1 MNQST
6 ATLTE
11 RGCVRSTSRSTAK
24 TPSNLRASPTAANP
38 ADPVALRPTGFYQ
51 RVIMQSLEQMTL
63 GCLHLGLPDGSK
75 KVIGAPGAT
84 ISAGIR
90 ILNWN
95 FFKRCV
101 LFGDIGFGEAYVD
114 GDWETDDITK
124 VISWFILNVE
134 NSPAMSG
141 SRAKK
146 FLVNLLGWQNRIYH
160 LLRPNSL
167 TTSRRN
173 ISEHYDLGNDFY
185 QLFLD
190 PTMTYSSALFDS
202 GGAELLLCPNSS
214 SERSESVAAAAQQ
227 RRPTLEEAQ
236 IAKYDR
242 LCRQLKL
249 KPGEHVLEIGSGWG
263 GFSKHAAQNYGV
275 RITTVT
281 ISEEQFKYARDLFQ
295 CEGLA
300 GRVEIKLMD
309 YRRLTGRFDKIVS
322 IEMLEAVGDAYL
334 ETYFAKCHE
343 LLKPRGL
350 LALQMITCPDS
361 RYDSLR
367 KNVDWI
373 QKHIFPG
380 SLLLS
385 LHRVNHALRK
395 TGDLFLHDLKDLGM
409 SYAETLRRWR
419 VAFNQN
425 ETAVRALKFD
435 TSFIRKWNYYLSYCE
450 AAFAMRNIS
459 VVQAVYTRPNN
470 STLTNL

>member
-1 MNQST
+1 MNQT
-6 ATLTE
+6 
-11 RGCVRSTSRSTAK
+11 
-24 TPSNLRASPTAANP
+24 TAALNSVTP
-38 ADPVALRPTGFYQ
+38 ALSNVRTKKSGGFYQ
-51 RVIMQSLEQMTL
+51 RAVMQTLERMTL
-63 GCLHLGLPDGSK
+63 GCLQLELPDGTK
-75 KVIGAPGAT
+75 QIVGAPGAA
-84 ISAGIR
+84 ISASVR
-90 ILNWN
+90 ITNWD
-95 FFKRCV
+95 FFRRCV
-101 LFGDIGFGEAYVD
+101 LFGDVGFGEAYVD
-114 GDWETDDITK
+114 GDWDTADITK

-141 SRAKK
+141 GRGKK
-146 FLVNLLGWQNRIYH
+146 FLVNLLGWQNRIRH

-185 QLFLD
+185 KLFLD
-190 PTMTYSSALFDS
+190 PTMTYSAALFEDDR
-202 GGAELLLCPNSS
+202 ATLE
-214 SERSESVAAAAQQ
+214 AAQV
-227 RRPTLEEAQ
+227 
-236 IAKYDR
+236 AKYDR

-263 GFSKHAAQNYGV
+263 GLSRHAAKNYGV

-295 CEGLA
+295 KEGLA
-300 GRVEIKLMD
+300 DRVEIKLQD
-309 YRRLTGRFDKIVS
+309 YRLLEGKFDKIVS
-322 IEMLEAVGDAYL
+322 IEMLEAVGDAFL

-343 LLKPRGL
+343 LLKPGGL

-361 RYDSLR
+361 RHDSLR

-385 LHRVNHALRK
+385 IHRVNEALRR
-395 TGDLFLHDLKDLGM
+395 TGDLFLYDLKDLGL
-409 SYAETLRRWR
+409 SYAETLKRWR
-419 VAFNQN
+419 ITFNQN
-425 ETAVRALKFD
+425 EAGVRALKFD
-435 TSFIRKWNYYLSYCE
+435 TRFIRKWNYYFSYCE

-470 STLTNL
+470 QTLTNL